1 MNLSEEEYSQCGEY
15 LLCFVLCKPL
25 VFVDKADINTLI
37 DQRKLQKIESLK
49 YMHPRTHPVKQDLI
63 SYIRHAKK
71 RNLVSTQRSTK
82 S

>member
-49 YMHPRTHPVKQDLI
+49 I
-63 SYIRHAKK
+63 HASKNASCLAGLNFIDQTCKEKK
-71 RNLVSTQRSTK
+71 SGLHATLS
-82 S
+82 